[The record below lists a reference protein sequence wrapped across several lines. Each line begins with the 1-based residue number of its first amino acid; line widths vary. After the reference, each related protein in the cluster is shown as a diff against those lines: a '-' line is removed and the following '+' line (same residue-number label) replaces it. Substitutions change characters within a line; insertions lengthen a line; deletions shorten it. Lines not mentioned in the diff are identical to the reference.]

1 MARRKSIMEV
11 RKEVSKV
18 LKKRLMSEDQTITQ
32 NYLSVPQAKPNLQRS
47 VLNVKES
54 SKKIMKRTKRNMI
67 LNMSS
72 SINKSLSNLY
82 KLRKEDMRS
91 SSRNEQ
97 HSMMSSLPKPRLHH
111 KSWSTP
117 LEILNLSV
125 CKSRNSN
132 ILSRKSTSMS
142 KKKPNLKLKIPQNT
156 SFSKNGKYI
165 VELAPLLLLWISIN
179 RLLLVSSNKVSNLYK
194 HRWFGNDSLF

>member
-47 VLNVKES
+47 VLNVNES
-54 SKKIMKRTKRNMI
+54 GKKIMKRTKRNMI

-82 KLRKEDMRS
+82 KLHREDMRS
-91 SSRNEQ
+91 SSRNER
-97 HSMMSSLPKPRLHH
+97 HSMMSSLPKPRLHN

>member
-1 MARRKSIMEV
+1 MARRKRIMEV

-32 NYLSVPQAKPNLQRS
+32 NYLSVPQAKPDLQRS

-54 SKKIMKRTKRNMI
+54 GKKIMKRTKRNMI

-82 KLRKEDMRS
+82 KLHKEDMRS